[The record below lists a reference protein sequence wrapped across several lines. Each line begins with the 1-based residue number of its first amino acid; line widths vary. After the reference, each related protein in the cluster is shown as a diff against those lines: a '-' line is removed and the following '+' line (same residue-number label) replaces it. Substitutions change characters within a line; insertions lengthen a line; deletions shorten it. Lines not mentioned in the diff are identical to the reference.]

1 MAQFVCPSCGSK
13 YFMASKTGRK
23 IIFQVAS
30 GRTVEF
36 VQMATE
42 EINDVVL
49 DTDNICCGA
58 CTWQG
63 SLDEVVESHR
73 D

>member
-1 MAQFVCPSCGSK
+1 MGQFICPSCGSK
-13 YFMASKTGRK
+13 YFMTSKTGSK

-36 VQMATE
+36 VQVNNE
-42 EINDVVL
+42 EISDLVI
-49 DTDNICCGA
+49 DMYTIYCGA
-58 CTWQG
+58 CSWHG